1 MYKYRFIDWMGRV
14 CLPMPVNV
22 RKRCF
27 CDLYSTFIQS
37 LQIQYA
43 RGQHAD
49 PTVVDISM
57 GCKQCLDMQI
67 SFLATVQSNRD
78 CYCSWYIMIFSTL
91 Q

>member
-1 MYKYRFIDWMGRV
+1 MGRV
-14 CLPMPVNV
+14 CLPMPGNV
-22 RKRCF
+22 SKRCF

-43 RGQHAD
+43 RGLHSD
-49 PTVVDISM
+49 PTVVNSSM
-57 GCKQCLDMQI
+57 GGKQCLDMQI
-67 SFLATVQSNRD
+67 SFLATVHCTVLSNRD